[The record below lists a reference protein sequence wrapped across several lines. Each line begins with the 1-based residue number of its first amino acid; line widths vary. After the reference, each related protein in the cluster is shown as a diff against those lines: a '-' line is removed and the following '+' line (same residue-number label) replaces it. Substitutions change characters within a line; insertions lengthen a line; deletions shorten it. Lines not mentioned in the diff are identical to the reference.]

1 MIVDTYPLFTVARLA
16 DSRAFFVEHLDM
28 HVVFEASWIVML
40 APAGKDGIALG
51 LMSSDHPSSPPGP
64 EVFGGTGM
72 ILTVQ
77 VDDAARWHER
87 LRERG
92 VAIAHPLHEAAW
104 GQRRFMVRDPS
115 GIAVDVV
122 EQIEP
127 QPGFWDK
134 YMT

>member
-64 EVFGGTGM
+64 EVFGGAGM

-92 VAIAHPLHEAAW
+92 VAIDHPLQEAAW

-127 QPGFWDK
+127 QAGFWDK